1 MELLLSELIDN
12 VSQSQHL
19 KDLKYSKLL
28 KDVSHPNQLKD
39 VDVVG
44 LRPSRPS
51 ELLDILSQERY
62 AKLRAKI
69 EYDRSADPPKKRRVE
84 LTLNFP
90 KNFQIKTFHFKYEKK
105 LSSLTKLILQSIQ
118 FKHFYY
124 VRDDIFYL
132 LKSNMAERDCILQAL
147 YSIVIYLQNNLSINF
162 FDMWIYEV
170 YINESL
176 TKNKFMIQPSQ
187 NIESCEYIT
196 IKLAYGKKLT

>member
-1 MELLLSELIDN
+1 MNLLRSELIDN
-12 VSQSQHL
+12 VSQSQHI
-19 KDLKYSKLL
+19 KDLEYSKLL
-28 KDVSHPNQLKD
+28 KEVSHPTQLKD
-39 VDVVG
+39 VYIG
-44 LRPSRPS
+44 QS
-51 ELLDILSQERY
+51 EFLDIVSQERY
-62 AKLRAKI
+62 VELRAKC
-69 EYDRSADPPKKRRVE
+69 ESDWSADPPKKRRVE

-90 KNFQIKTFHFKYEKK
+90 KNFQIKTFHFRSEKK

-176 TKNKFMIQPSQ
+176 TKNKFMSQTSQ
-187 NIESCEYIT
+187 NIKSYEYIT
-196 IKLAYGKKLT
+196 IKLAYKKS

>member
-1 MELLLSELIDN
+1 MNLLRSELIDN
-12 VSQSQHL
+12 VSQSQHIT
-19 KDLKYSKLL
+19 DLEYSKLL
-28 KDVSHPNQLKD
+28 KDVSHPTELKD
-39 VDVVG
+39 VDIG
-44 LRPSRPS
+44 QSKF
-51 ELLDILSQERY
+51 LDIVSQERY
-62 AKLRAKI
+62 VELRAKY
-69 EYDRSADPPKKRRVE
+69 EYDWSADPPKKRRVE

-90 KNFQIKTFHFKYEKK
+90 KNFQIKTFHFKSEKK

-132 LKSNMAERDCILQAL
+132 LKSNMAERDCILQGL

-176 TKNKFMIQPSQ
+176 TKNKFMSQTSQ
-187 NIESCEYIT
+187 NIKSYEYIT
-196 IKLAYGKKLT
+196 IKLAYKKS